1 VIKVPELLLR
11 NRKYNQM
18 EIEMDKFLA
27 KKHAVFKDKAKSK
40 GAQGLTKDE
49 AKNLLGFANL
59 SESQMRYKIN
69 SCIL

>member
-1 VIKVPELLLR
+1 
-11 NRKYNQM
+11 M

-40 GAQGLTKDE
+40 GAQGLAKDE

-59 SESQMRYKIN
+59 NESQMRYKIN